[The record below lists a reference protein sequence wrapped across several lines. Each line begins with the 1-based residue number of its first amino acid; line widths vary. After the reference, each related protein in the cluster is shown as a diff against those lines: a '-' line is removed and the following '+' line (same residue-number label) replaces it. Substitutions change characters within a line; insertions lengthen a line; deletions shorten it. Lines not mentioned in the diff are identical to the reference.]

1 MCTDSFYTIPQSTF
15 ENNLEKILDII
26 DSGFGPIRIIG
37 DNGKSYL
44 LLSWNDYVREFGYL
58 YSSDELSAI
67 ESACREETYDC
78 SKCHPM

>member
-26 DSGFGPIRIIG
+26 DSGFGPIRIVG

-44 LLSWNDYVREFGYL
+44 LLSFKDYVREFGYL
-58 YSSDELSAI
+58 YSSDKLSAV
-67 ESACREETYDC
+67 ESACRQVTYDY
-78 SKCHPM
+78 SKRYPV